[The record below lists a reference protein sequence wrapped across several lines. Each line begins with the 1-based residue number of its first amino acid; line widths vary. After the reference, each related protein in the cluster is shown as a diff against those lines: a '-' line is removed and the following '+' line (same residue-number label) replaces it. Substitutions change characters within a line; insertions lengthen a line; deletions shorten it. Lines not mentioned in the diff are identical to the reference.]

1 MPSRAG
7 ERPFLRSPLRRWR
20 QTALLGASLAAL
32 AVVTSLR
39 ASPATRGAALAAT
52 AAVLANGDGVV
63 EEQSISGPVG
73 HVLGYVQSAIQPLQK
88 QVEAGHIVPKF
99 GEKAQSIVSAI
110 VSGVGEAGPEVER
123 AVDGMLQALFFQQL
137 ALLRQ
142 QLVGKFE
149 KASKPAE
156 AASQADSQ
164 FVTQAQEL
172 VRPGSD
178 WSFDQERYAL
188 RATLEGSYRR
198 DAALA
203 DERVITAQTQQS
215 TVEIISKLQS
225 QMEALQTRVQALR
238 AGSPWF
244 LSSSYRIPG
253 TPLQLIGRYQQG
265 RANLELSLNSDRDP
279 ANSEAGFVDG
289 VGPANLGVTLNVGI

>member
-1 MPSRAG
+1 MPSRG
-7 ERPFLRSPLRRWR
+7 DRPLPRLPLRRWR
-20 QTALLGASLAAL
+20 HTALIGALFAILAAL
-32 AVVTSLR
+32 VALRR
-39 ASPATRGAALAAT
+39 ASTTARGTALAT
-52 AAVLANGDGVV
+52 AAVSSPGDGGQ
-63 EEQSISGPVG
+63 EPMSSGPVG
-73 HVLGYVQSAIQPLQK
+73 HVLGYVHSAIQPLQK
-88 QVEAGHIVPKF
+88 QVESGHIVAKY
-99 GEKAQSIVSAI
+99 GEKAQSIVAAV
-110 VSGVGEAGPEVER
+110 VSGMGEAGPEIER
-123 AVDGMLQALFFQQL
+123 AVDGMLQALFLQQL
-137 ALLRQ
+137 SLLRQ
-142 QLVGKFE
+142 QLVVKFE
-149 KASKPAE
+149 KASKPAQ

-188 RATLEGSYRR
+188 RATLEGTYRR
-198 DAALA
+198 DAAIAEEKVLS
-203 DERVITAQTQQS
+203 AQTQQS

-265 RANLELSLNSDRDP
+265 RANLELSLNPDRDP

-289 VGPANLGVTLNVGI
+289 IGPANLGVTLNVGV

>member
-1 MPSRAG
+1 MPSRG
-7 ERPFLRSPLRRWR
+7 DRPLPRPPLRRWR
-20 QTALLGASLAAL
+20 QTALLGAAL
-32 AVVTSLR
+32 AVLATLTALRR
-39 ASPATRGAALAAT
+39 ASPWAAAQACPPADSGGA
-52 AAVLANGDGVV
+52 
-63 EEQSISGPVG
+63 EEPTIAGPVG
-73 HVLGYVQSAIQPLQK
+73 NVLGYLQSAIQPLQK
-88 QVEAGHIVPKF
+88 QVESGHIVPKF
-99 GEKAQSIVSAI
+99 GEKAQTIVSAI
-110 VSGVGEAGPEVER
+110 ASGMGEAGPEIER
-123 AVDGMLQALFFQQL
+123 AVDGMLQALFLQQL
-137 ALLRQ
+137 SLLRQ
-142 QLVGKFE
+142 QLVVKFE

-172 VRPGSD
+172 VRPGSG

-198 DAALA
+198 DAALMEEKQLA
-203 DERVITAQTQQS
+203 AQTQQS
-215 TVEIISKLQS
+215 TVEIIAKLQS

-244 LSSSYRIPG
+244 LSTSYRIPH

-265 RANLELSLNSDRDP
+265 RANLELSLNPDRDP

-289 VGPANLGVTLNVGI
+289 VGPANLGVTLNVGV